1 MFNSPVVGSVTKIIF
16 YPQEVNQENLEDY
29 FSSMMNF
36 GYNGNRGLLTIASPP
51 TPNSN
56 RYTLVYQVGST
67 VLVPNSSGTA
77 IQEIVVEVQFVGG
90 IANANINKYTIC

>member
-1 MFNSPVVGSVTKIIF
+1 
-16 YPQEVNQENLEDY
+16 
-29 FSSMMNF
+29 MNF

-51 TPNSN
+51 TPTSD

-67 VLVPNSSGTA
+67 ALVPNSSGTA

-90 IANANINKYTIC
+90 IANPNTTNIPFVNGQWSMS